1 MSSENGRYM
10 SAIRGGVE
18 QSRERLVALV
28 LLLQRAWQY
37 GALTQEEILRDLKID
52 AYPVSAKG
60 PRKIRAYEG
69 SDSTVRQKFER
80 DKARIRDLG
89 FEIVTVTNDD
99 GSVGYKIDP
108 ASGYAPTI
116 YFTPEEE
123 RVVRLALKF
132 CGFGRSGAF
141 SVFNDVPASDGGLE
155 ASNYYTPV
163 LRALNLRRAL
173 TFDYLSSTSKA
184 RLVEPLVI
192 DVFNGVSY
200 LVARVKGTEEIKGYR
215 FTRIT
220 SMPAVLPDGFTV
232 SDETLAMA
240 RAWRPEY
247 ARTPRPLDVEVSTNE
262 NYADLL
268 VRQYPEAIAATK
280 SNGKVEV
287 RITFENPRQALR
299 FVLEGA
305 DRVRLESPK
314 SLRTEL
320 LTWLGDVNRGDVPEI
335 SAASFEVA
343 PANDVLGQTLQLLH
357 AVYASEDGLR
367 VSELATR
374 FSLTPDHVRL
384 IMDRLVSLEPMAEAS
399 DGTNRFPAHVIKE
412 CEDWDDEEHDDS
424 TYRADFSDLPE
435 GAEDPSPLMWRDVF
449 ELNIA
454 LREASRIYEDPAIFS
469 AIEKIEGAMNAPVQV
484 EMTSNEALLA
494 QVESAIESHSQ
505 IKIEYT
511 SGVSDESHA
520 RAIEPREM
528 KVLNGHTYVRAY
540 CTSREAWRTFRVD
553 RINAVLATSPVTE
566 ERPEDGVENWLTR
579 VGDEG
584 EEVVVVVE
592 AANRWLFEPLP
603 GAQWLVLKDG
613 RHAVKFRSSD
623 ETFLDYLMVRAG
635 AGAVVAT
642 TKFAKA
648 GHDLARRIAAQL

>member
-1 MSSENGRYM
+1 M
-10 SAIRGGVE
+10 SAIRGAVE

-37 GALTQEEILRDLKID
+37 GSLTQEEILRDLKID
-52 AYPVSAKG
+52 EYPVSAKG

-69 SDSTVRQKFER
+69 ADSTVRQKFER

-89 FEIVTVTNDD
+89 FEIVTVANDD

-108 ASGYAPTI
+108 ASGYAPPI
-116 YFTPEEE
+116 VFTAEEE

-173 TFDYLSSTSKA
+173 AFDYLSSSSKP

-215 FTRIT
+215 FTRMT
-220 SMPAVLPDGFTV
+220 SMPVVLPDGFDV
-232 SDETLAMA
+232 AEETLAIA

-247 ARTPRPLDVEVSTNE
+247 TRAPRPIDVVVSTNE
-262 NYADLL
+262 NYAELL
-268 VRQYPEAIAATK
+268 VRQYPDALAATK

-287 RITFENPRQALR
+287 SVTFESPRQALR
-299 FVLEGA
+299 FLLDGA

-314 SLRTEL
+314 SLRNDL
-320 LTWLGDVNRGDVPEI
+320 LAWLGEVNRGDVPDI
-335 SAASFEVA
+335 ANSAFEVA

-357 AVYASEDGLR
+357 AVYVSEDGLR

-384 IMDRLVSLEPMAEAS
+384 IMDRLVSLEPMTEAT
-399 DGTNRFPAHVIKE
+399 DGTSRFPAHVIEE
-412 CEDWDDEEHDDS
+412 CDDWDDEEHDDS

-454 LREASRIYEDPAIFS
+454 LREASRIYADPAIFS
-469 AIEKIEGAMNAPVQV
+469 AIEKIESAIDAPVQV
-484 EMTSNEALLA
+484 EMTANESLLDL
-494 QVESAIESHSQ
+494 VEHAIETRSQ

-511 SGVSDESHA
+511 SGVSDESHS

-540 CTSREAWRTFRVD
+540 CTSRQAWRTFRVD

-566 ERPEDGVENWLTR
+566 QRPADGVENWLTR

-584 EEVVVVVE
+584 DEVIVVVE

-623 ETFLDYLMVRAG
+623 ATFLDYLMVRAG

-642 TKFAKA
+642 TKYAKA